1 MEKRTTVYIITTETE
16 DYFPHTVVHAVCKT
30 KADAEKFA
38 KRIPNS
44 EISKSKMVEFINLE
58 RRK

>member
-1 MEKRTTVYIITTETE
+1 MERRTTVYIITTETE

-44 EISKSKMVEFINLE
+44 EISKSKMIEFINL
-58 RRK
+58 

>member
-1 MEKRTTVYIITTETE
+1 MEKRTTIYVITTEE
-16 DYFPHTVVHAVCKT
+16 DYPFSHTVIHGICKT
-30 KADAEKFA
+30 KTDAEKFA

-44 EISKSKMVEFINLE
+44 EISKSKMIEFINLE